1 MVCRH
6 CGATTSAA
14 LDRCE
19 VCRTPNPA
27 QEPAATAAGFDSE
40 LTWSSSG
47 TGSDAAFPGSG
58 TTRLQPGQ
66 EFGRRYTI
74 IRLLGSGGMGEVYHA
89 WDGTLGAAVALKLIR
104 VDPGAPA
111 LERRDLEARFK
122 RELKLARQVTHPN
135 VVRIHDLGEVEGT
148 LYLTMEYVQGADL
161 ATLLQ
166 REPTLP
172 LTRAL
177 ALARQIAS
185 GLASAHRAGIVHR
198 DLKPANVM
206 VDALG
211 HAQLMDF
218 GIARSTSAGS
228 VHTMPGS
235 VVGTMDYMAPEQAR
249 GEPADER
256 ADVYAFGLILYELL
270 AGGRPKSSADGGLS
284 SLLGR
289 LEKGPPALRTVL
301 PDVSP
306 ALERIVNKCLSSSAE
321 ARYRS
326 ANELLADLEALDDK
340 GRGQPTWRARS
351 LWARGAA
358 ILLLGIGLMAGTW
371 WVAARRAPP
380 PPPAARAPL
389 PVLVVD
395 FENHAGENIF
405 DGALEQALSIA
416 MEGAPFITAFPRRDA
431 AGLCARPEARV
442 APG

>member
-1 MVCRH
+1 MLCRH

-27 QEPAATAAGFDSE
+27 REPATAAGPDSE

-47 TGSDAAFPGSG
+47 TVSDAAFPGSG

-104 VDPGAPA
+104 ADPGAPA

-135 VVRIHDLGEVEGT
+135 VVLHDLGEVDDT

-166 REPTLP
+166 REPALP

-185 GLASAHRAGIVHR
+185 GLALAHRAGIVHR

-218 GIARSTSAGS
+218 GIARSTSAAS

-256 ADVYAFGLILYELL
+256 ADVYAFGLILTSSSP
-270 AGGRPKSSADGGLS
+270 AGGRSRARTEGCRASWDDWRKGRRLCERSFQTFHPPRADREQVPVFERGGTTGPPTSSSRISKRSTTRDADSQPGERVPLGPRRGAPAARHWPDGRN
-284 SLLGR
+284 LGR
-289 LEKGPPALRTVL
+289 GT
-301 PDVSP
+301 
-306 ALERIVNKCLSSSAE
+306 
-321 ARYRS
+321 AR
-326 ANELLADLEALDDK
+326 ATTA
-340 GRGQPTWRARS
+340 
-351 LWARGAA
+351 ARGA
-358 ILLLGIGLMAGTW
+358 
-371 WVAARRAPP
+371 R
-380 PPPAARAPL
+380 PL

-395 FENHAGENIF
+395 FENHAGESIF

-416 MEGAPFITAFPRRDA
+416 MEGAPFITAFPGATRQ
-431 AGLCARPEARV
+431 GSCAT
-442 APG
+442 